1 MNILIIEDE
10 KRNYNR
16 LKRLLEEID
25 YTLHIEGP
33 TTSIVETVAYL
44 QSHPAPDL
52 ILADIR
58 LTDGLSFDA
67 LAQVNVQ
74 APVIFTTA
82 YDEYAIRAFKYNSID
97 YLLKPIDA
105 DELATA
111 LQRAR
116 RLQSAGLDADLRLLL
131 EQMQA
136 AGSATANGSCC
147 HGATVTGRYWC
158 ATSIMST
165 PKTR

>member
-25 YTLHIEGP
+25 YTLHIDGP

-82 YDEYAIRAFKYNSID
+82 YDEYAIRAFKYNGID

-116 RLQSAGLDADLRLLL
+116 KLHPSDSMPTSACYWSRCS
-131 EQMQA
+131 A

-147 HGATVTGRYWC
+147 RGAMGIGRCWC